1 MTGKMCLLASLGVAF
16 GSMAARAQPVSGPYV
31 HLGGGVDL
39 LQNEYVRPSGFG
51 PAARHYTF
59 DPGGAAIAAIGYGLG
74 NGLRLE
80 AEGSYSYSHVH
91 GVELPL
97 QDSPERAG
105 GHQQQYGGF
114 GNVLYDLRLGLP
126 VTPYFGVGAGYREIE
141 LDQINSSDFGTR
153 AGHLPTETR
162 GNFAY
167 QGIAGLAVATP
178 VRGLSLTLE
187 YRLIG
192 VVSPDAYYRGTNTQL
207 VPIFVNSS
215 FRGIREVQ
223 TAEHATFNNIFN
235 HEILVGLRYSFGR
248 APPPPRQPAS
258 LPVAVPAPAP
268 ARTYLVFFDWDSAAL
283 TSRGIGVV
291 EQAAQ
296 NAAHVQTT
304 TIEVDGYADTSHA
317 LPGDRG
323 RRYNL
328 RLSLQRVNSVR
339 AALIHDG
346 VSAAV
351 ITVHGFGES
360 NPLVPTGPNAR
371 EPQNRRVEIVFRP

>member
-1 MTGKMCLLASLGVAF
+1 MTSRTFLLASLGVAF
-16 GSMAARAQPVSGPYV
+16 GSVLARAQPISGPYV

-39 LQNEYVRPSGFG
+39 LQNEDVKPSGFG
-51 PAARHYTF
+51 PTQRDYTF
-59 DPGGAAIAAIGYGLG
+59 DPGGAAFAAIGYGLG

-80 AEGSYSYSHVH
+80 AEGSYSYSRVH
-91 GVELPL
+91 GVELPS
-97 QDSPERAG
+97 QYEIERGG

-114 GNVLYDLRLGLP
+114 GNVLYDLRLRLP

-141 LDQINSSDFGTR
+141 LDQINSGLFGGPT
-153 AGHLPTETR
+153 GHLPAETR

-167 QGIAGLAVATP
+167 QGIVGAAIATP
-178 VRGLSLTLE
+178 IRGLSLTIE

-192 VVSPDAYYRGTNTQL
+192 VLSPDAYYRGTNTQY
-207 VPIFVNSS
+207 VPTFRNSS
-215 FRGIREVQ
+215 FSGYREVQ

-248 APPPPRQPAS
+248 APPPPHSPAP
-258 LPVAVPAPAP
+258 LPIAVPAPAP

-283 TSRGIGVV
+283 TSRAAGVV

-328 RLSLQRVNSVR
+328 RLSLRRANSVR
-339 AALIHDG
+339 AALIQDG
-346 VSAAV
+346 ISAAA
-351 ITVHGFGES
+351 ITVHGLGES

-371 EPQNRRVEIVFRP
+371 EPQNRRVEIVFHP